1 MSEKKELSPSLN
13 AWGIVSIAMMLLGA
27 VGLALMKVQKIS
39 LEMILAGMFIVGVVS
54 LVIFSVYLLVFHD
67 IKGEC

>member
-54 LVIFSVYLLVFHD
+54 LVMFSVYLLVFHD